1 MRYLSLFSGIEAAS
15 CAWQPLGWA
24 LKGVCEIEKFPCN
37 VLKYHYPDVP
47 NIGDITK
54 LTREKLE
61 ALGPIDLIVGG
72 SPCFTAD
79 TLVTTDHGP
88 VPICDIEVGDIVLTH
103 KGRWQKV
110 LRIGHKQAETIYVKG
125 QGAILHCTRNHP
137 IWARGVHSKWNN
149 DKRVYEREPEPMDWV
164 PAEELDHM
172 YWGALTKSDKL
183 EVPQP
188 YVGGQRKYSFNPTDL
203 NILELAGRYLAD
215 GCVYIRDGLNDNRR
229 GDMIIACGEYRRYN
243 MDDLAER
250 TGLSYTP
257 NKERTVIKYVF
268 HSIALAEWLRDNFG
282 RGAENKYVPS
292 WVYGLNTS
300 QKAALMKGY
309 LDGDGYRKTNRWKC
323 STISKK
329 LAVGI
334 KMLAEHL
341 GVSVS
346 MSFVKKEPTY
356 VIEGRT
362 VNQHSYWE
370 LALYDKARS
379 SFELDD
385 YRWGLVRKIIPGK
398 VETVYNLEV
407 ETDNSY
413 IADGICSHNCQGFS
427 AAGKQGGLNDVRSR
441 LAIDYIRVIN
451 TVKPRWIVWE
461 NVPGVFSTN
470 KGMDLRYFTEVLT
483 RSGYG
488 LCWRV
493 LDAQYARVSQRRRRV
508 FLVGYLGDWRPAYE
522 VLFESQSLPR
532 YLKTL
537 ERKREDLARKAEART
552 GKTGT
557 GTTCLNPWSEQSKR
571 VLDINGKSDCL
582 CASEKMRSIT
592 KIFDDRGTAACMGY
606 GKYVETEKAETLRAS
621 GGDLGGG
628 SENICYDMAHPVDV
642 IRTYEDGK
650 TPTLEARMGTG
661 GNNIPLVQDRTL
673 YLEHQY
679 FATHEGKAS
688 TLTRDIYRD
697 PPAVLKDEKDPL
709 CCDVGWLQTYENKAP
724 TQLARQYKDPPIVLN
739 EAYRIG
745 SYYSNS
751 MQSDNPNSGI
761 YQTDKS
767 ATLQTADPTP
777 ACQQGGIAVIQGSV
791 IGRKVENGPQGSG
804 INIDKCFTLNTT
816 DRHAVC
822 SSARVRK
829 LTPTECLRLQGFPDD
844 WFEGVDGYSDTAA
857 YKAIGNSMAVP
868 CMRWIGER
876 IDTVEKE
883 LQNG

>member
-1 MRYLSLFSGIEAAS
+1 MVRSYRLPTQGSISMRYLSLFSGIEAAS
-15 CAWQPLGWA
+15 CAWQPLGWE

-37 VLKYHYPDVP
+37 VLKHHYPNVP

-72 SPCFTAD
+72 SPCQGFSVA
-79 TLVTTDHGP
+79 G
-88 VPICDIEVGDIVLTH
+88 
-103 KGRWQKV
+103 
-110 LRIGHKQAETIYVKG
+110 KQE
-125 QGAILHCTRNHP
+125 
-137 IWARGVHSKWNN
+137 
-149 DKRVYEREPEPMDWV
+149 
-164 PAEELDHM
+164 
-172 YWGALTKSDKL
+172 
-183 EVPQP
+183 
-188 YVGGQRKYSFNPTDL
+188 
-203 NILELAGRYLAD
+203 
-215 GCVYIRDGLNDNRR
+215 GLNDIR
-229 GDMIIACGEYRRYN
+229 
-243 MDDLAER
+243 
-250 TGLSYTP
+250 
-257 NKERTVIKYVF
+257 
-268 HSIALAEWLRDNFG
+268 
-282 RGAENKYVPS
+282 
-292 WVYGLNTS
+292 
-300 QKAALMKGY
+300 
-309 LDGDGYRKTNRWKC
+309 
-323 STISKK
+323 SK
-329 LAVGI
+329 
-334 KMLAEHL
+334 
-341 GVSVS
+341 
-346 MSFVKKEPTY
+346 
-356 VIEGRT
+356 
-362 VNQHSYWE
+362 
-370 LALYDKARS
+370 
-379 SFELDD
+379 
-385 YRWGLVRKIIPGK
+385 
-398 VETVYNLEV
+398 
-407 ETDNSY
+407 
-413 IADGICSHNCQGFS
+413 
-427 AAGKQGGLNDVRSR
+427 

-451 TVKPRWIVWE
+451 TVKPKWIVWE

-470 KGMDLRYFTEVLT
+470 KGMDFRYFTEVLT
-483 RSGYG
+483 RYGYG
-488 LCWRV
+488 ICWRI
-493 LDAQYARVSQRRRRV
+493 LDGQWFRTAQRRRRV
-508 FLVGYLGDWRPAYE
+508 FLVGYFGDWRPAYK

-532 YLKTL
+532 YFETL

-557 GTTCLNPWSEQSKR
+557 A
-571 VLDINGKSDCL
+571 
-582 CASEKMRSIT
+582 AST
-592 KIFDDRGTAACMGY
+592 GY
-606 GKYVETEKAETLRAS
+606 GRYVETEKAETLRAS
-621 GGDLGGG
+621 GGDLGGD

-673 YLEHQY
+673 YLERQY

-724 TQLARQYKDPPIVLN
+724 TQLARQYKDPPIVLNDQGGSQMTVTEDKTATLRAQEHGHQPIVLN

-822 SSARVRK
+822 SQARVRK

-844 WFEGVDGYSDTAA
+844 WFEGVEGYSDTAA
-857 YKAIGNSMAVP
+857 YKAIGNSMCVNV
-868 CMRWIGER
+868 MHWLGKR
-876 IDTVEKE
+876 IDDVEKE
-883 LQNG
+883 LQKM

>member
-15 CAWQPLGWA
+15 CAWQPLDWE

-37 VLKYHYPDVP
+37 VLKHHYPDVP

-72 SPCFTAD
+72 SPCQGFSVA
-79 TLVTTDHGP
+79 G
-88 VPICDIEVGDIVLTH
+88 
-103 KGRWQKV
+103 
-110 LRIGHKQAETIYVKG
+110 KQE
-125 QGAILHCTRNHP
+125 
-137 IWARGVHSKWNN
+137 
-149 DKRVYEREPEPMDWV
+149 
-164 PAEELDHM
+164 
-172 YWGALTKSDKL
+172 
-183 EVPQP
+183 
-188 YVGGQRKYSFNPTDL
+188 
-203 NILELAGRYLAD
+203 
-215 GCVYIRDGLNDNRR
+215 GLNDIR
-229 GDMIIACGEYRRYN
+229 
-243 MDDLAER
+243 
-250 TGLSYTP
+250 
-257 NKERTVIKYVF
+257 
-268 HSIALAEWLRDNFG
+268 
-282 RGAENKYVPS
+282 
-292 WVYGLNTS
+292 
-300 QKAALMKGY
+300 
-309 LDGDGYRKTNRWKC
+309 
-323 STISKK
+323 SK
-329 LAVGI
+329 
-334 KMLAEHL
+334 
-341 GVSVS
+341 
-346 MSFVKKEPTY
+346 
-356 VIEGRT
+356 
-362 VNQHSYWE
+362 
-370 LALYDKARS
+370 
-379 SFELDD
+379 
-385 YRWGLVRKIIPGK
+385 
-398 VETVYNLEV
+398 
-407 ETDNSY
+407 
-413 IADGICSHNCQGFS
+413 
-427 AAGKQGGLNDVRSR
+427 

-470 KGMDLRYFTEVLT
+470 KGMDFRYFTEVLT
-483 RSGYG
+483 RYG
-488 LCWRV
+488 FGICWRI
-493 LDAQYARVSQRRRRV
+493 LDGQWFRTAQRRRRV
-508 FLVGYLGDWRPAYE
+508 FLVGYFGDWRPAYK

-532 YLKTL
+532 YFETL

-557 GTTCLNPWSEQSKR
+557 GTTCLNPWDPQGKR
-571 VLDINGKSDCL
+571 VQSVEGKSPCL
-582 CASEKMRSIT
+582 DASA
-592 KIFDDRGTAACMGY
+592 DA
-606 GKYVETEKAETLRAS
+606 
-621 GGDLGGG
+621 GGNTIPLVMN
-628 SENICYDMAHPVDV
+628 ENTCYDMAHPVDV

-673 YLEHQY
+673 YLERQY

-697 PPAVLKDEKDPL
+697 PPAVLKEEKDPL

-724 TQLARQYKDPPIVLN
+724 TQLARQYKDPPIVLNDQGGSQMTVTEDKTATLRAQEHGHQPIVLN

-822 SSARVRK
+822 SQARVRK

-844 WFEGVDGYSDTAA
+844 WFEGVEGYSDTAA
-857 YKAIGNSMAVP
+857 YKAIGNSMCVP

-876 IDTVEKE
+876 IAEVEKE
-883 LQNG
+883 L